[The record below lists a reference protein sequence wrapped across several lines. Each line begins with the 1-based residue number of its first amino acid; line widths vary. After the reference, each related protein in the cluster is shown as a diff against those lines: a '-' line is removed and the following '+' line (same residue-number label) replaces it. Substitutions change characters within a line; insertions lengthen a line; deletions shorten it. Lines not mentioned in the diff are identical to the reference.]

1 MAIHGYPSIFPR
13 KTPTP
18 SGGFLEMLSSEVPG
32 RGGEVPRDRETPS
45 VSHVAFNRGARDFQ
59 RKQRMLGRIV
69 FFLLIDLIDSSV

>member
-45 VSHVAFNRGARDFQ
+45 VSHVAFTVVPEIFRESNGCWDE
-59 RKQRMLGRIV
+59 LC
-69 FFLLIDLIDSSV
+69 FFC